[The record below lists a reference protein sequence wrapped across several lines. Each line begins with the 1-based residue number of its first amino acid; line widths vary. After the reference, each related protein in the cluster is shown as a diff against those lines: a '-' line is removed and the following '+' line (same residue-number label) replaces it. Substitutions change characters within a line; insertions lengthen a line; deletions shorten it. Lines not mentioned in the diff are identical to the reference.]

1 MKRKIFKFFVNNWLT
16 ILLAFVPPIVVT
28 YYFQR
33 EVRQLDIVL
42 KSNTPVVQ
50 IEEQYSDEIAVFYKT
65 NKIEALNVIEL
76 VVKNSGNRPI
86 ESDDFK
92 RPLIFTFN
100 GTVLPNPRLI
110 DVTPKAIEPNL
121 IQIEPNSLELEP
133 LLLNQGDHFSFLVYL
148 INSKASH
155 SPVEISARISGI
167 KEPRLRIEVDIPT
180 MRNVRAKMLSWIIYT
195 ISLTVSLLSILY
207 LWKKA
212 KEATLDLSS
221 FSKDLE
227 ILHRPSEIQS
237 AAQRLARQLNISGQ
251 DYKANLLLLRIK
263 IEEQLRELANR
274 ANISSDLK
282 LSSIIELIRRLADRE
297 ILSWRIAKGIA
308 AVMPVINRELHAS
321 EAYLTKNE
329 FENLQQFTLQLVAE
343 IMRLNNQKEIADE
356 PSKNKS

>member
-1 MKRKIFKFFVNNWLT
+1 MKRKIFKFFVNNWLI

-33 EVRQLDIVL
+33 EIRQLDVIL

-50 IEEQYSDEIAVFYKT
+50 IEERYSDEIAVFYKT

-92 RPLIFTFN
+92 HPLIFKFN

-110 DVTPKAIEPNL
+110 DVIPKAIEPNL

-148 INSKASH
+148 INSKASRN
-155 SPVEISARISGI
+155 PVEISARISGI
-167 KEPRLRIEVDIPT
+167 KEPRLRIEADIPT

-227 ILHRPSEIQS
+227 ILHKPSEIQS
-237 AAQRLARQLNISGQ
+237 AAQR
-251 DYKANLLLLRIK
+251 
-263 IEEQLRELANR
+263 
-274 ANISSDLK
+274 
-282 LSSIIELIRRLADRE
+282 
-297 ILSWRIAKGIA
+297 
-308 AVMPVINRELHAS
+308 
-321 EAYLTKNE
+321 
-329 FENLQQFTLQLVAE
+329 
-343 IMRLNNQKEIADE
+343 
-356 PSKNKS
+356 